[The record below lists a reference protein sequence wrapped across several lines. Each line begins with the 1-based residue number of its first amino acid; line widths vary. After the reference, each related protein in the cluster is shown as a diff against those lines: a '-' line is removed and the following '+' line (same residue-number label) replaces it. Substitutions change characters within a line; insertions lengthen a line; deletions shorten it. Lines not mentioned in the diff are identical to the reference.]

1 MLAWLVSKYIKQV
14 DNKTVDIV
22 VVVPCG
28 TVLLEWKMPVV
39 AFSNYINAILSSHLV
54 SLYISYFPFWLM
66 HYLFLPS
73 LLAALVLPLSVIAAQ
88 LCDAQKRPVVASA
101 WYEGWA
107 AQNITP
113 AMIPMNLL
121 NRVIVA
127 FALVSFLS
135 STATS
140 SCRLK
145 TLCRTTT
152 NDTSTMVSVD
162 AETVAALKEI
172 VQLAKKNVR
181 MIFGWILTEQIH
193 SDDYYRQFR

>member
-1 MLAWLVSKYIKQV
+1 MK
-14 DNKTVDIV
+14 
-22 VVVPCG
+22 
-28 TVLLEWKMPVV
+28 
-39 AFSNYINAILSSHLV
+39 NARCRVFELYKCYLLSSHLV
-54 SLYISYFPFWLM
+54 SLYISYFPFGLM

-127 FALVSFLS
+127 FALVSFLL

-181 MIFGWILTEQIH
+181 MIF
-193 SDDYYRQFR
+193 D

>member
-54 SLYISYFPFWLM
+54 SLYISYFPFGLM

-127 FALVSFLS
+127 FALVSFLLPPLLVVS
-135 STATS
+135 DWKLYAEPQQM
-140 SCRLK
+140 
-145 TLCRTTT
+145 TLLLWSPSMQKLWRRWRKSF
-152 NDTSTMVSVD
+152 NLQRKM
-162 AETVAALKEI
+162 
-172 VQLAKKNVR
+172 
-181 MIFGWILTEQIH
+181 
-193 SDDYYRQFR
+193 